1 MIFVGQ
7 NCEPSI
13 RDAIAR
19 IMNVSLN
26 VVHCRFGVPPAAAV
40 PDAHAGLAQGL
51 REHGGV
57 ERGGHASP
65 LGVGRQEAH
74 RHGPILQVSFML
86 GLSHILTRLSTLSKD
101 NFGFRLQFKTCKKYF
116 IIAIF

>member
-57 ERGGHASP
+57 ERGGHAPP
-65 LGVGRQEAH
+65 LGLGRQEAH
-74 RHGPILQVSFML
+74 RHGPILQVSL
-86 GLSHILTRLSTLSKD
+86 HVGPIGYLLST
-101 NFGFRLQFKTCKKYF
+101 
-116 IIAIF
+116 IAHLAKCRDLCSTKCDSG